1 MKNGHTRQFQKPA
14 HMCVFEGKVSFP
26 SRCSVFMASVHL
38 PEELSIC
45 WGRKAES
52 KQGFAL
58 QLLISQLHQSVVDGE
73 EGEGGVVKDTSG

>member
-58 QLLISQLHQSVVDGE
+58 QLLNLPAASVS
-73 EGEGGVVKDTSG
+73 GGWGRGRGWGS